1 MRWRIEPGRRCLA
14 LLAALVILAAS
25 AGADSCGESER
36 SGATI
41 PGSQLV
47 IYTSLPLQGVPR
59 QRALDVLAAERLALE
74 QAGRKVG
81 DFRVRLVALDSA
93 SAKTGRQDPGPT
105 SANARAAAK
114 NATSIAY
121 IGELDPVGSAVSAPI
136 LNRARILQVSPGD
149 TAVGLTRSE
158 GAGKDEPDK
167 YYPTD
172 ERNFARVVPADHI
185 QAQAVTTYMK
195 EQGVKRS
202 YVVNDRSLYGKGI
215 ADQVAEKARDQDVTV
230 AANEAINPQ
239 RVDPRAL
246 AAKVASSGSD
256 ALFYGGEME
265 SQVVELWKALL
276 ARSPQVKLFGPASL
290 AEAGF
295 AKAIGPAGRNTFL
308 TSPAF
313 DPPLYPPAGQE
324 FFKDFRDA
332 YGREPGAEAVYGFEA
347 MSAVLEALK
356 SAGEKANNRGAVI
369 EAFFATKNRESA
381 LGTYSIDDNG
391 DTTLTDYG
399 AYRVEGGSLVF
410 DKVLKAQT

>member
-1 MRWRIEPGRRCLA
+1 MRGRFEPGRRCLA
-14 LLAALVILAAS
+14 LLAALLGLAAS
-25 AGADSCGESER
+25 ASAASCGETER
-36 SGATI
+36 GGATI

-59 QRALDVLAAERLALE
+59 QRALDVLGAERLALD
-74 QAGRKVG
+74 QSGRKVG
-81 DFRVRLVALDSA
+81 DFQVRLVALDSA
-93 SAKTGRQDPGPT
+93 SAKTGRQDPVQSST
-105 SANARAAAK
+105 NARTASK

-121 IGELDPVGSAVSAPI
+121 IGELDPAGSAVSAPI

-149 TAVGLTRSE
+149 TAVGLTRSD

-167 YYPTD
+167 YYPTG

-185 QAQAVTTYMK
+185 QAQAVATYMK

-202 YVVNDRSLYGKGI
+202 YFVNDRSLYGKVI
-215 ADQVAEKARDQDVTV
+215 ADLVAEKARAQDVAV
-230 AANEAINPQ
+230 AANEAINPE
-239 RVDPRAL
+239 RVDVRAL
-246 AAKVASSGSD
+246 AAMVASSGAD
-256 ALFYGGEME
+256 AVFFGGAME
-265 SQVVELWKALL
+265 SQVVELWRALL
-276 ARSPQVKLFGPASL
+276 SRSPQIKLFGPASL
-290 AEAGF
+290 AEPAF
-295 AKAIGPAGRNTFL
+295 AKAIGPAGRSTFL

-313 DPPLYPPAGQE
+313 DPALYPPAGQE
-324 FFKDFRDA
+324 FFTDFRKA
-332 YGREPGAEAVYGFEA
+332 YGREPGAEAIYGFEA